1 MQIYDTLSG
10 KVRKFRP
17 IKNGEVRIYTCG
29 PSVYSAPHL
38 GNFRTYVVEDVVK
51 RALIFNGYR
60 VIHVM
65 NITDIEDKM
74 VREAKGSMRR
84 LMEIA
89 RKNERRFLVESR
101 RLNLIPA
108 DHYPRATENIEQM
121 VHLIKRL
128 VQKCLAYRDE
138 KGNIFFDV
146 SRFPRYGMVSHYRFT
161 GNLNRKIYKD
171 DYFQSEAGDFIL
183 WKAWR
188 KSDGDIY
195 WETELGRGRPGW
207 HIECSAM
214 SIRYLG
220 IPFDIHMGGIDNVF
234 SHHENEIAQ
243 SAGATGKIP
252 AKYWMH
258 VRHLM
263 TYGKKMSKS
272 AGRFY
277 TVEEL
282 SKKGYGYDV
291 IRAFLLTQHY
301 RRRLKFTLKELRR
314 VSREIARCKALVGEL
329 RRVKKGIDS
338 DAVYGVIEDALSDF
352 KSHIN
357 NDINTSPAM
366 DSLCSL
372 VQKLQQLMKK
382 RRLGPGNA
390 QSAVEA
396 IKKMDSVLGIIY

>member
-1 MQIYDTLSG
+1 MLIYDTLSR
-10 KVRKFRP
+10 KLRKFVP
-17 IKNGEVRIYTCG
+17 IRKGEVRIYTCG

-51 RALIFNGYR
+51 RALLFNGYR
-60 VIHVM
+60 VTHVM

-74 VREAKGSMRR
+74 VRTARGSMKKLRK
-84 LMEIA
+84 IA
-89 RKNERRFLVESR
+89 RKNERRFFEESR

-121 VHLIKRL
+121 VSLIKSL
-128 VQKCLAYRDE
+128 MKKGLAYRDDR
-138 KGNIFFDV
+138 GNIFFDV
-146 SRFPRYGMVSHYRFT
+146 SRFPRYGMISHYKFES
-161 GNLNRKIYKD
+161 NLDRRVYKD

-220 IPFDIHMGGIDNVF
+220 IPFDIHMGGIDNIF

-243 SAGATGKIP
+243 SAGATGKLP
-252 AKYWMH
+252 ARYWMH
-258 VRHLM
+258 VRHLII
-263 TYGKKMSKS
+263 YGKKMSKS
-272 AGRFY
+272 AGRIY

-282 SKKGYGYDV
+282 RKRGYGYDA
-291 IRAFLLTQHY
+291 IRALLLSQHY
-301 RRRLKFTLKELRR
+301 RRRLNFTLKELRR
-314 VSREIARCKALVGEL
+314 VSREIARCKALIKSLRLVRKGEDSAAAD
-329 RRVKKGIDS
+329 GI
-338 DAVYGVIEDALSDF
+338 IRQALSDF
-352 KSHIN
+352 TSYIN
-357 NDINTSPAM
+357 NDINTPAALE
-366 DSLCSL
+366 SLCSL
-372 VQKLQQLMKK
+372 VQKLQRLLKK
-382 RRLGPGNA
+382 GRLGPGNA
-390 QSAVEA
+390 RRAIEA

>member
-10 KVRKFRP
+10 KVRKFIP
-17 IKNGEVRIYTCG
+17 IRRGEVRIYTCG

-51 RALIFNGYR
+51 RTLIFNGHR
-60 VIHVM
+60 VTHVM

-74 VREAKGSMRR
+74 VREARGSMKR

-89 RKNERRFLVESR
+89 RKNERRFLAESR

-121 VHLIKRL
+121 VQLIKRL
-128 VQKCLAYRDE
+128 IQKGLAYRDDR
-138 KGNIFFDV
+138 GNIFFDV
-146 SRFPRYGMVSHYRFT
+146 SRFPRYGMISHYKFRD
-161 GNLNRKIYKD
+161 NLNRRVYKD
-171 DYFQSEAGDFIL
+171 DYFQFEAGDFIL

-252 AKYWMH
+252 ARYWMH

-272 AGRFY
+272 AGRLY
-277 TVEEL
+277 TVEGL
-282 SKKGYGYDV
+282 RKRGYGYDA

-301 RRRLKFTLKELRR
+301 RRRLNFTLKELRR
-314 VSREIARCKALVGEL
+314 VSREIASCKALIKSL
-329 RRVKKGIDS
+329 RRVRKGKDS
-338 DAVYGVIEDALSDF
+338 DAAKKIIEEKLSDF
-352 KSHIN
+352 TFHIN
-357 NDINTSPAM
+357 NDINTPAAM
-366 DSLCSL
+366 NSLCSL
-372 VQKLQQLMKK
+372 VQKLQQLLKK
-382 RRLGPGNA
+382 GRLGPGNA
-390 QSAVEA
+390 RRAIEA
-396 IKKMDSVLGIIY
+396 IKMMDSVLGIIY